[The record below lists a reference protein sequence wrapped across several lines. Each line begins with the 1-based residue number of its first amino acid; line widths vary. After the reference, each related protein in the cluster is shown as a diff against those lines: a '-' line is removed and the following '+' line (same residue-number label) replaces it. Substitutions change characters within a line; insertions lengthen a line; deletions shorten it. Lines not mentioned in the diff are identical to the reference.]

1 MSRRASLFITKRFK
15 QRGIP
20 KPTSFT
26 LAETAELME
35 AYWQK
40 LREGEHAASMA
51 KSNKA
56 VEQVLAFLRTK
67 KSKRK
72 SK

>member
-15 QRGIP
+15 QRGTP
-20 KPTSFT
+20 KPKSFT

-56 VEQVLAFLRTK
+56 VEQVLAFLRTT
-67 KSKRK
+67 SKRK